1 MGMFSFSSE
10 AWDVGQLQTVHSS
23 VVTPPCFS
31 RGVIHSCRQLCRCVM
46 FGILGLLRGNINARA
61 LDAGGLLVGC
71 CWAHLLSSL
80 AQRTK
85 KDEIF

>member
-23 VVTPPCFS
+23 A
-31 RGVIHSCRQLCRCVM
+31 VIHSCRQLCRCVM

-71 CWAHLLSSL
+71 CLAHLLSSL
-80 AQRTK
+80 TGRTK
-85 KDEIF
+85 KDEIV